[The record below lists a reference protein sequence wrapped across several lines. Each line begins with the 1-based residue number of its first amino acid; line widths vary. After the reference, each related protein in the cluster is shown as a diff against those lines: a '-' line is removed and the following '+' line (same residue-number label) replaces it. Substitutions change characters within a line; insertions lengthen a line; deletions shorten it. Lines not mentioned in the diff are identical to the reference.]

1 MENQQNLT
9 MEWHEIPTTND
20 KMQEK
25 KNNPNQKSNERI
37 TYGTHGMGIQTTFLE
52 Y

>member
-25 KNNPNQKSNERI
+25 KTIPIKNQTKELHMEHMVWEFKLHS
-37 TYGTHGMGIQTTFLE
+37 
-52 Y
+52 